1 MRDIE
6 KYAKDY
12 SEEGF
17 ESLQEK
23 YRRRKILEILKEFKP
38 KTILDIGC
46 GMKPLFTEIEN
57 LSFQKYVCI
66 EPSTE
71 LFNNAKKE
79 SEKILNVKCI
89 NDFYP
94 SKNLNNEKFD
104 FIICSSL
111 LHEIENQIDFVK
123 AIKENC
129 KKDTFVYFCV
139 PNANSFHRILA
150 ARMGLIKDVLQITE
164 RNVILQQ
171 NNVFDKKLL
180 TGLLEKCGF
189 KIKQSG
195 TFFIK
200 PFTHGQMYKAL
211 TEKIIDEKVIEG
223 LYNCSKDFPENGSEL
238 YVLAMIK

>member
-6 KYAKDY
+6 QYAKDY

-17 ESLQEK
+17 ESIQEK
-23 YRRRKILEILKEFKP
+23 YRRRKILDVLEEFKP
-38 KTILDIGC
+38 KEILDIGC

-79 SEKILNVKCI
+79 SKKVENVQCI

-94 SKNLNNEKFD
+94 SKKLISEKFD

-111 LHEIENQIDFVK
+111 LHEIENQIDFLN
-123 AIKENC
+123 AIKGNC
-129 KKDTFVYFCV
+129 RKGSLVYFCV

-150 ARMGLIKDVLQITE
+150 ARMGIIKDVLQITE

-171 NNVFDKKLL
+171 NNVFDKKILISM
-180 TGLLEKCGF
+180 LEKCGF
-189 KIKQSG
+189 EIKETG

-200 PFTHGQMYKAL
+200 PFTHSQMFKAL
-211 TEKIIDEKVIEG
+211 NEKIIDEKVIEG
-223 LYNCSKDFPENGSEL
+223 LYNCSKDFSENGSEL
-238 YVLAMIK
+238 YVIATIK